1 MGTAHPVLFRSSQ
14 ISTAFQHLS
23 ELLMKKHKL
32 PILLAL
38 AWLGIFLPQPASAGT
53 KEQLIQLQTTVQM
66 LQDNMARMQQ
76 SFDERMGVVKDLIT
90 QQTDNV
96 NRMSSTVDNLQKA
109 VQQKL
114 DDSASKTDQVSG
126 QIQSL
131 HDSVDELKAK
141 LMQVSKQLNDMQA
154 AQQNITNPPGGA
166 GTAPGTGPGGAANNN
181 TPAAPPPDVLY
192 NSALDDFNAGKNDLA
207 AQEFT
212 QFLQAYGNNDL
223 AGNAQFYLGEIDYR
237 RNNFQAAIND
247 YNKVLDQYPGG
258 NKGPAA
264 QLKKGFALLELGQ
277 KDDGV
282 KELRSLI
289 GRYPKSPE
297 AVQAKERLNKLGAA
311 GAASTRRRPSP
322 RHP

>member
-1 MGTAHPVLFRSSQ
+1 MKRQ
-14 ISTAFQHLS
+14 II
-23 ELLMKKHKL
+23 
-32 PILLAL
+32 PILLA
-38 AWLGIFLPQPASAGT
+38 AACFTILGAQPASAGT

-76 SFDERMGVVKDLIT
+76 SFDERMGVMKDLIT

-96 NRMSSTVDNLQKA
+96 NRMSTSIDTLQKTL
-109 VQQKL
+109 QQQTGDAAGKV
-114 DDSASKTDQVSG
+114 DAVSG
-126 QIQSL
+126 QVQSL

-141 LMQVSKQLNDMQA
+141 LAQVSKQLGDIQQQLSNIPNPA
-154 AQQNITNPPGGA
+154 AP
-166 GTAPGTGPGGAANNN
+166 APGTPSAAPA
-181 TPAAPPPDVLY
+181 TPTNAAPPADILY
-192 NSALDDFNAGKNDLA
+192 QNGLSDFNAGKSDLA

-212 QFLQAYGNNDL
+212 QFLQVYPNNDL

-237 RNNFQAAIND
+237 RNNFQAAIQD

-258 NKGPAA
+258 NKGAAA

-282 KELRSLI
+282 RELRSLI
-289 GRYPKSPE
+289 SRYPKSPE
-297 AVQAKERLNKLGAA
+297 ALQARERLNKLGVA
-311 GAASTRRRPSP
+311 GAASRPSP